1 MKEIALE
8 YDGQF
13 QKGAKLNFQVFPTLR
28 INSRNLE
35 LMHLISSV
43 VLSGRLDNVS
53 FYNASFL
60 STKFSDVVFEK
71 CDLKSTDMCSIWMSG
86 CRFLNC
92 DFSDATMSDSTFIN
106 CEFDNSLFESISMTR
121 CQFIDCKFEGLST
134 DDSTISLNT
143 FTRCQINDAKFE
155 ESFYYQ
161 IFENCVFSRVDL
173 APELLGYNFGFSSM
187 TFSELSQGVDLDA
200 VDTSFTD
207 HGLYIN
213 AAILRINH
221 HQNYY
226 DEALIA
232 CVLAMGKMI
241 QKDILIKA
249 DEIEFLK
256 NLVTY
261 FQENQKIAPIS
272 VLRMWQLLTNYSV
285 NESSNIAAGKALPH
299 IQEFANMLY
308 FDYMN
313 FQKRLQER
321 LAQLPR
327 PEKVTDT
334 AELQIDYLE
343 EPSVPLLNCLAE
355 LSAFAGTECPEPR
368 LIRTE
373 KGSFHDIHEIAVV
386 AIPYIQTLLS
396 FLGIAVQIAI
406 YGMQKH
412 DQKQAEPVQENAVTK
427 KRDEIEITLPI
438 SAASQVPILLSDITS
453 ITPETNKILTSV
465 MRAYSTQAL
474 IANAG
479 FCGYNVQNIQAI
491 TIRIH

>member
-1 MKEIALE
+1 MKEITLE

-13 QKGAKLNFQVFPTLR
+13 QKGAKLNFQVFPSLR
-28 INSRNLE
+28 ISSRNLE
-35 LMHLISSV
+35 LMHLISSA

-143 FTRCQINDAKFE
+143 FIRCQINDAKFE
-155 ESFYYQ
+155 ESFCYQ
-161 IFENCVFSRVDL
+161 IFENCVFNCVDL

-187 TFSELSQGVDLDA
+187 TFSELSQRVDLDA

-213 AAILRINH
+213 AAILRINQL
-221 HQNYY
+221 QNYY

-299 IQEFANMLY
+299 IREFANMLY
-308 FDYMN
+308 FDYMD
-313 FQKRLQER
+313 FQKKLQGRL
-321 LAQLPR
+321 LQLPR

-334 AELQIDYLE
+334 AELQIDYLQ
-343 EPSVPLLNCLAE
+343 EPSVPLLDCLAE
-355 LSAFAGTECPEPR
+355 LSSFAGTTCPEPR

-373 KGSFHDIHEIAVV
+373 EGSFHDFHEIAVV

-396 FLGIAVQIAI
+396 FLGIAAQIVI

-412 DQKQAEPVQENAVTK
+412 DQKQAETAQESTAAK
-427 KRDEIEITLPI
+427 KKDEIEITLPI

-453 ITPETNKILTSV
+453 ITPETNKILTNV
-465 MRAYSTQAL
+465 MRAYSTQTLVAHT
-474 IANAG
+474 G
-479 FCGYNVQNIQAI
+479 FCGYNAQNVQAI